1 VVSTN
6 NLGQQNAV
14 SNQQAGNQLGVPL
27 VAKATNTIANLN
39 PMVSRSAVDVLT
51 NNELAQTIADLKSA
65 VEAFAG
71 SGGSDG
77 TLRLADLQLRID
89 EQERLVVVLSDR
101 TSLDIFIPGSFTR
114 EQVQVVADSARGV
127 TIRVRKTT

>member
-1 VVSTN
+1 
-6 NLGQQNAV
+6 
-14 SNQQAGNQLGVPL
+14 
-27 VAKATNTIANLN
+27 
-39 PMVSRSAVDVLT
+39 MVSRSAVDVLT